1 MRSVWEKIWLRLLIV
16 VLILGLTVVGLVVR
30 YIKYHFEDDDSYTI
44 TVTKTHVDGGT
55 GRKMIMV
62 YDKEGKLLMY
72 QSDSRL
78 QGLTYDEQGNVLSRK
93 LYYLNGELVEEVD
106 YTYNDQGQLIL
117 AKGADYAET
126 YDHFEIH
133 YSYDSDGNR
142 IGVKNY
148 SDGELTRERTYDAQ
162 GNLVEETTYNGDTY
176 YLHTVYT
183 YSDDGRILSSRTK
196 RVDGYRSGTDYTY
209 DGKNRLL
216 IEANFRTDNGKTTRW
231 SAQHTYDVNG
241 NRIRTDY
248 VDSKGGRSSCAYT
261 YDAMGN
267 MLSYMETADGKTTGR
282 LWTYDAQGRML
293 TYEFVGKSED
303 FSSHHSWTY
312 DEDGNV
318 VTYDAGR
325 GYAYTFTYQWPD
337 WEMPQEVADE
347 VAHAI
352 AVFTEWYSLRSER
365 YADFG

>member
-16 VLILGLTVVGLVVR
+16 VLILGLTAVGLVVR
-30 YIKYHFEDDDSYTI
+30 YIKFHFEDDDSYTI
-44 TVTKTHVDGGT
+44 TVTKTHVDGGA
-55 GRKMIMV
+55 GQKMIMV

-78 QGLTYDEQGNVLSRK
+78 QGFTYDEQGNMLSHK
-93 LYYLNGELVEEVD
+93 LYYLGGTLVEETY

-117 AKGADYAET
+117 AKGSDYAET

-148 SDGELTRERTYDAQ
+148 SDGELSRERTYDTQ

-183 YSDDGRILSSRTK
+183 YSDDGHILTSRTE
-196 RVDGYRSGTDYTY
+196 RADGLRSGTDYTY
-209 DGKNRLL
+209 DEKGHLL
-216 IEANFRTDNGKTTRW
+216 REENFRIRDGKRTTW
-231 SAQHTYDVNG
+231 TYQHTYDANG

-248 VDSKGGRSSCAYT
+248 VDSDGDRQYDEYT

-267 MLSYMETADGKTTGR
+267 MLSCMKTVDGQTTGN

-293 TYEFVGKSED
+293 THEFVGKSES
-303 FSSHHSWTY
+303 FSSHDAWTY
-312 DEDGNV
+312 DEEGNV

-325 GYAYTFTYQWPD
+325 GYAYEFTYNLPD
-337 WEMPQEVADE
+337 WEMPQAVADE

-352 AVFTEWYSLRSER
+352 AVFTGWYTLRSEV
-365 YADFG
+365 YAGF